1 MQKDKKRKTDHINN
15 NIKVIG
21 VTLLISDKI
30 DFHIQLIYQFGKF
43 HIGDSNVRGFRP
55 KDRRLKPSDRE
66 NKANKKKRDLPKERE
81 GLGTFRILV
90 PYLGV

>member
-30 DFHIQLIYQFGKF
+30 DFHIQLIY
-43 HIGDSNVRGFRP
+43 
-55 KDRRLKPSDRE
+55 
-66 NKANKKKRDLPKERE
+66 
-81 GLGTFRILV
+81 
-90 PYLGV
+90 